1 MNSTF
6 KRVLFKTIIKLF
18 RIKLVNP
25 ECESE
30 TPVLMCSNHMSLL
43 DPVAIITTMKHEI
56 KFMAKKE
63 LFKIPLVGWVIKV
76 FGAFPVNRGGADLNA
91 MKTAIGL
98 LKNGNYV
105 GMFPQG
111 TRYKGENPKNTKP
124 KNGAGMLAARAKCD
138 IQPVAIIMKNNKF
151 CLFRRIYVVLGDV
164 IKYETLGIEENN
176 REEFDKATKIIFEEI
191 CVLHEKY
198 SYLVNTKK

>member
-6 KRVLFKTIIKLF
+6 KRILFKTIIKIF
-18 RIKLVNP
+18 RIQLVNP

-30 TPVLMCSNHMSLL
+30 SSVLMCSNHMSML

-56 KFMAKKE
+56 KFMGKKE
-63 LFKIPLVGWVIKV
+63 LFKIPLVGSVIKA

-98 LKNGNYV
+98 LKRGDYV

-111 TRYKGENPKNTKP
+111 TRYKGKKPGDTKP
-124 KNGAGMLAARAKCD
+124 KNGVGMLAARAECD

-151 CLFRRIYVVLGDV
+151 CPFRRIYVVLGDV
-164 IKYETLGIEENN
+164 IKYETLGITEKN
-176 REEFDKATKIIFEEI
+176 RADFDNASKIIFEQI
-191 CVLHEKY
+191 CKLHEKY
-198 SYLVNTKK
+198 SYLANS